1 MSAYGAAASKERP
14 GWFIGL
20 TGSQLLGVV
29 LGAVPAW
36 GSVATGEWKTLVLTV
51 PACVVVAALVCIPI
65 RGWSALQ
72 WCGVVVRHAWGVVS
86 GCAIFQSRAAA
97 GDLTID
103 AADHEPHHLDVDD
116 ADLPGVLSAIAV
128 HSVIG
133 PNGVADGLGLVQD
146 HARRTWAAT
155 ARLTHPG
162 IGLSDDSTRALM
174 GAGLTSLLEAVA
186 ASDYVRLLALH
197 VRATPETRAD
207 RSSWVRSHTH
217 PDEPD
222 LSVTVHEQLD
232 ALTASAAVRHE
243 AYLTVVVS
251 DRQLVR
257 GARRS
262 GRGVEGRAR
271 LLQPLLAELEGHLLG
286 ATGCTNVRWLSST
299 ELAVAVRT
307 GFEPGDAAALAD
319 TGDAPEASRTA
330 WAASGPA
337 SAAPAL
343 RSYRHGDWV
352 SCSSTLLLP
361 RNGALMGALARVLVP
376 DKAGERRSMT
386 VLLRPVGRR
395 AAQRSTE
402 RSETSAAMGAE
413 LRRRVGRDD
422 RARDRRAS
430 ARLRDTDEKIERGR
444 ALVKVG
450 IVAAT
455 TVPTSW
461 DSQEA
466 GRRLEAAARMCGF
479 LPISLDGAQDA
490 AFAAAAMPLGSGLP
504 DVRGR
509 S

>member
-1 MSAYGAAASKERP
+1 MSVYGAAASRERP
-14 GWFIGL
+14 GWFVGL
-20 TGSQLLGVV
+20 TGPQILGVV

-36 GSVATGEWKTLVLTV
+36 GSVATGEWVSLMLTIPMWLVLTTMV
-51 PACVVVAALVCIPI
+51 CVPI

-72 WCGVVVRHAWGVVS
+72 WCGVVLRHAWGVAS
-86 GCAIFQSRAAA
+86 GISTFQSRASAA
-97 GDLTID
+97 DLSVD
-103 AADHEPHHLDVDD
+103 AAHHKPHHLDLAD
-116 ADLPGVLSAIAV
+116 ADLPGVLSAIDV
-128 HSVIG
+128 HSVCG
-133 PNGVADGLGLVQD
+133 PNGLTDGLGLIQD
-146 HARRTWAAT
+146 HARHTWAAT

-162 IGLSDDSTRALM
+162 IGLSDESTRSLM
-174 GAGLTSLLEAVA
+174 GSGLTGLLEAVA
-186 ASDYVRLLALH
+186 ASDAVRLLVLH

-207 RSSWVRSHTH
+207 RSTWVRAHAQVE
-217 PDEPD
+217 EPEVSAA
-222 LSVTVHEQLD
+222 LHEQLD

-251 DRQLVR
+251 DRQLAR

-271 LLQPLLAELEGHLLG
+271 LMHPLLAEVEGHLLG
-286 ATGCTNVRWLSST
+286 ATGCTNVRWLASD
-299 ELAVAVRT
+299 ELAIAVRT
-307 GFEPGDAAALAD
+307 GFEPGDGNPSEWAT
-319 TGDAPEASRTA
+319 TGPSSAST
-330 WAASGPA
+330 S
-337 SAAPAL
+337 L
-343 RSYRHGDWV
+343 RSYQHGDWL

-376 DKAGERRSMT
+376 DKAGERRSMS

-395 AAQRSTE
+395 AAQRTTE

-422 RARDRRAS
+422 RARDRRAA

-450 IVAAT
+450 IVATT
-455 TVPTSW
+455 TVPASW
-461 DSQEA
+461 DSLEA
-466 GRRLEAAARMCGF
+466 GRRLDAAARMCGF
-479 LPISLDGAQDA
+479 LPVSLDGAQDA

-504 DVRGR
+504 NSRAR